1 MAPKGRLY
9 KNQQSVLIVSSPDGG
24 PRLEGSQQS
33 SSLSDSSNLAWNRH
47 CTLFPTQDNEA

>member
-1 MAPKGRLY
+1 MALKGQSY
-9 KNQQSVLIVSSPDGG
+9 KNQQSILIVSSPDGG

-33 SSLSDSSNLAWNRH
+33 SSLSDSSNPAWNRH